1 MAAEYDIVL
10 DADAFEPLVL
20 TYTDEDEAP
29 VDLTGCAAEF
39 WAKETEG
46 ADPYLTMTDADG
58 TIVLGG
64 ASGVITLMF
73 HLAAIEKPRGL
84 YKLRLVQSD
93 GIPRILMRG
102 VLIIKP

>member
-10 DADAFEPLVL
+10 DADAYEPMVL
-20 TYTDEDEAP
+20 EYSDENDAP
-29 VDLTGCAAEF
+29 VDLTGCSAEF
-39 WAKETEG
+39 WAKENEG
-46 ADPYLTMTDADG
+46 EEPYLTMTDAG
-58 TIVLGG
+58 GSITLGG

-73 HLAAIEKPRGL
+73 HLEEIQKPRGL
-84 YKLRLVQSD
+84 YKLRVVQSD